1 MLDRERGRAGGG
13 VASFGGTAEVEAFGG
28 IGVGSFGGTA
38 GAGVREDAREDW
50 ILSGSSSTT
59 LLGLGVREGEGIGG
73 ACPSD
78 ISPGDFGEILD
89 AGANA
94 GAGCL
99 DSWRCVVTNSPLK
112 AGFAGSGGGA
122 SGLTAGR
129 GGRDAAGEGSAP
141 FR

>member
-1 MLDRERGRAGGG
+1 MLDRERGRVGGGG
-13 VASFGGTAEVEAFGG
+13 VASFWGTAEVEAFGG

-38 GAGVREDAREDW
+38 GAGVLEDAREDW

-78 ISPGDFGEILD
+78 ILPGDFGEIL
-89 AGANA
+89 
-94 GAGCL
+94 GAGCF
-99 DSWRCVVTNSPLK
+99 DSWRCVVTNSPLT